1 MGRTIPAPRPV
12 IEAEI
17 RRLMRVASALK
28 DPEDREIAKKL
39 LKCASRVAD
48 AYRFVPLSDPL
59 EAVLIGAMICL
70 ARECMWKDT
79 S

>member
-17 RRLMRVASALK
+17 HRLMKVADALK
-28 DPEDREIAKKL
+28 DPEDREVAKKL
-39 LKCASRVAD
+39 LQCSSRAAD
-48 AYRFVPLSDPL
+48 AYRFAPLSDPL
-59 EAVLIGAMICL
+59 EAVLIGVMICL
-70 ARECMWKDT
+70 ARERLWRGT

>member
-17 RRLMRVASALK
+17 RRLMKVASALK
-28 DPEDREIAKKL
+28 DPEDREVAKKL
-39 LKCASRVAD
+39 LRCAYRAAD

-59 EAVLIGAMICL
+59 EAVLIGVMICL
-70 ARECMWKDT
+70 ARERPWRGT

>member
-17 RRLMRVASALK
+17 RRLMKVANALK
-28 DPEDREIAKKL
+28 DPGDREIAKKL
-39 LKCASRVAD
+39 LKCASRSTD

-59 EAVLIGAMICL
+59 EAVLIGIMICL
-70 ARECMWKDT
+70 ARECVWRDT

>member
-17 RRLMRVASALK
+17 RRLMKVADTLK
-28 DPEDREIAKKL
+28 DPEDREVAKKL
-39 LKCASRVAD
+39 LRCASRVAD
-48 AYRFVPLSDPL
+48 AYRFTPLLDPL
-59 EAVLIGAMICL
+59 EAVILGAMVCL
-70 ARECMWKDT
+70 AREHLWKDT